1 MGDPILPEC
10 VAVPI
15 NGVNYHVAISGEAIQ
30 GTALLLH
37 GMPDTGAIWDRL
49 TDVLVTRGY
58 RVVVPDMLG
67 YGRTD
72 KPADPDRYAGE
83 RIIGDL
89 VALIEYLEL
98 PPSHIVGHDWGAY
111 ASWELTTHFPDQFL
125 RHVAVSM
132 SHPAVFFSNL
142 NIDSLRDNWYM
153 YLNTQ
158 EAAVDLYTL
167 DNCAFFR
174 EFITTTHPHIDEVC
188 SRLAEP
194 DAMRANLNWD
204 RGNPLAK
211 SYVVA
216 RAGKLQYPQINV
228 PTLGLW
234 SPGDVYL
241 LEEHMQASGDYIDA
255 DWEYQQL
262 SSGSHWCMLDN
273 PEETNRAIL
282 DWLSQPNP

>member
-1 MGDPILPEC
+1 MTEHHSI
-10 VAVPI
+10 AI
-15 NGVNYHVAISGEAIQ
+15 NGVQYHVAVSGEAVA

-37 GMPDTGAIWDRL
+37 GMPDTGAIWDSL
-49 TDVLVTRGY
+49 TEVLLQHGY

-72 KPADPDRYAGE
+72 KPSDPNRYAGE
-83 RIIGDL
+83 LVISDL
-89 VALIEYLEL
+89 ITLIECLEL
-98 PPSHIVGHDWGAY
+98 PPCHIIGHDWGAY
-111 ASWELTTHFPDQFL
+111 ASWELVTHLPDQFL

-132 SHPAVFFSNL
+132 SHPSVFFSNL
-142 NIDSLRDNWYM
+142 NLDSLRDNWYM

-174 EFITTTHPHIDEVC
+174 EFIGSTHPNLDEVC
-188 SRLAEP
+188 SRLVEP

-216 RAGKLQYPQINV
+216 RAGKLNYPKVNV

-241 LEEHMQASGDYIDA
+241 LEAHMQASGDYVDS
-255 DWEYQQL
+255 DWRYERL

-273 PEETNRAIL
+273 PDETNAAIL
-282 DWLSQPNP
+282 NWLTEPQH